1 MAIGLRPRVWE
12 NAVTSDQLC
21 GVLLRYA
28 GASPRQL
35 FLNIVADFRAVA
47 STVSQEQ
54 LRRGLAATLY
64 AAPADVITELFRH
77 SDVNQ
82 RVAVLR
88 ILFSYL
94 DRKCLDF
101 LADAGVLG
109 FPPSSL
115 TIAPEVASRLSPKAI
130 ASLAAHAADQDSAV
144 IDDIAAFYARSPGV
158 IGYLPARAL
167 THIMLDLANRTL
179 QTPSKR
185 V

>member
-1 MAIGLRPRVWE
+1 M
-12 NAVTSDQLC
+12 TSKQLC
-21 GVLLRYA
+21 GVLLQYA
-28 GASPRQL
+28 GAPPQQL
-35 FLNIVADFRAVA
+35 FPDIVADFRAVA
-47 STVSQEQ
+47 STVRQEQ
-54 LRRGLAATLY
+54 LRQGLAATLY

-115 TIAPEVASRLSPKAI
+115 AIAPEVATQLSPKALG
-130 ASLAAHAADQDSAV
+130 SLAAHAADQDSTV
-144 IDDIAAFYARSPGV
+144 IDGIAAFYAQYPGV